1 MWLRAEVV
9 HRVLVAVCLVQL
21 VTSMRLLPGLV
32 TLLSLSE
39 ASVLLPAVYARVC
52 LLDQVKLPVPRPR
65 PEPLDP
71 LYERQRQSV
80 EECSWDSPSSFFAL
94 AALR

>member
-9 HRVLVAVCLVQL
+9 RRLLLAVCLVQM
-21 VTSMRLLPGLV
+21 VTAMRLLPGLV
-32 TLLSLSE
+32 TLLSLPE

-71 LYERQRQSV
+71 L
-80 EECSWDSPSSFFAL
+80 
-94 AALR
+94 

>member
-1 MWLRAEVV
+1 MSLQAEVV
-9 HRVLVAVCLVQL
+9 HPVLLAGCLVQMGTA
-21 VTSMRLLPGLV
+21 VRLLPGLV
-32 TLLSLSE
+32 TLLSLPE

-71 LYERQRQSV
+71 L
-80 EECSWDSPSSFFAL
+80 
-94 AALR
+94 

>member
-1 MWLRAEVV
+1 MSLEAEVV
-9 HRVLVAVCLVQL
+9 HRVLLAVCLVQM
-21 VTSMRLLPGLV
+21 VTAMRLLPGLV
-32 TLLSLSE
+32 TLLSFPE

-71 LYERQRQSV
+71 L
-80 EECSWDSPSSFFAL
+80 
-94 AALR
+94 